1 MELMYQEMEK
11 ELYSKFNAQMKR
23 MVLKY
28 RDAER
33 MLKKVQEKLTM
44 HADYFEA
51 EQKWQ
56 RKLKLAQE
64 AHLETKKKL

>member
-1 MELMYQEMEK
+1 
-11 ELYSKFNAQMKR
+11 MKR

-33 MLKKVQEKLTM
+33 MLKKIQEKLTM
-44 HADYFEA
+44 NADYFEA

-56 RKLKLAQE
+56 RKVKMAEESHQ
-64 AHLETKKKL
+64 